1 MFIPT
6 LIFIIYTL
14 EQRVPELLYQLL
26 LHLCIILAHTVLAG
40 PWDLYS
46 QSNLELAL
54 GSFV

>member
-6 LIFIIYTL
+6 LIFVIYTL

-26 LHLCIILAHTVLAG
+26 LHLCIIFAHTVLAG